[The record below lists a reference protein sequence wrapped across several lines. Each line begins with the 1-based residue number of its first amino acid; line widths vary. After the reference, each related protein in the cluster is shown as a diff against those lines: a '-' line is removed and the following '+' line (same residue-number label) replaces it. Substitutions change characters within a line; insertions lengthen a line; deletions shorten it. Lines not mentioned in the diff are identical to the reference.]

1 MSNKENNP
9 RLGSLFRQVS
19 DNDRWDPAK
28 KGSWEKNLNP
38 NAKAFVPGKNVGGKK
53 KSKKSKKGGKRK
65 QSKKRYKKN
74 SKKNSKKRSKRKN
87 NRKRKKSK
95 KK

>member
-19 DNDRWDPAK
+19 ATDIWDPAK
-28 KGSWEKNLNP
+28 KRSWERNHNP
-38 NAKAFVPGKNVGGKK
+38 NAKAFVPTYNLNAKVFVPGKNVGGKK

-65 QSKKRYKKN
+65 QSKKKYKK
-74 SKKNSKKRSKRKN
+74 K
-87 NRKRKKSK
+87 
-95 KK
+95 